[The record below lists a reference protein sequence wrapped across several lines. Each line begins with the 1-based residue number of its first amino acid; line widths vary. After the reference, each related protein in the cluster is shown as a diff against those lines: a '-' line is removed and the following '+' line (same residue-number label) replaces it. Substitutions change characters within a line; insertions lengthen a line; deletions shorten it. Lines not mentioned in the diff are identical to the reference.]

1 MVKRLKKIK
10 CKFLL
15 SINDSTEIREIFK
28 DFKISGLS
36 VEGGGNKTIGVN
48 TRKEL
53 LIKNY

>member
-1 MVKRLKKIK
+1 MADRLKKIK
-10 CKFLL
+10 GKFLL

-36 VEGGGNKTIGVN
+36 VEGGGNSRIAVN